1 MYISL
6 SRILAPSSLSRAK
19 HAVKPSDLRNLRIAA
34 AAIVLLS
41 VAWRRNKKE
50 KATFVLL
57 LLSGILLLS
66 VTVRDIKWI
75 LLGGDYTNRL
85 YLTVG
90 LNMLLSATCGFYLA
104 FTRRFLAALSAIV
117 LVFGWLYLG
126 VVNSVV

>member
-1 MYISL
+1 MRSHLLKYGIYVSL
-6 SRILAPSSLSRAK
+6 LLP
-19 HAVKPSDLRNLRIAA
+19 
-34 AAIVLLS
+34 IVLLS
-41 VAWRRNKKE
+41 FAWRRNERE

-66 VTVRDIKWI
+66 ATVRDIKWV

-85 YLTVG
+85 YVTIGV
-90 LNMLLSATCGFYLA
+90 NMVLSALCGLYLV

-126 VVNSVV
+126 VVNSAV